1 MKSLSKVFIFV
12 LAIFLNACSTQATPD
27 VNSIA
32 QTSAAMVWTAAAQ
45 TMEAIP
51 TETPFPTAT
60 QVPTPTPTE
69 TPLAPLN
76 YTIIESNENCATL
89 AEKFEIS
96 IYSIR
101 MLNGWDNICIN
112 ISEPLPVG
120 LVIKIPLPTPTIPP
134 PP

>member
-1 MKSLSKVFIFV
+1 MKSLSKVFILV
-12 LAIFLNACSTQATPD
+12 LTIFLNACDTQATPD
-27 VNSIA
+27 INSIA

-51 TETPFPTAT
+51 TAT
-60 QVPTPTPTE
+60 QVPTPMPPMPTE

-120 LVIKIPLPTPTIPP
+120 LVIKIPLQTPTIPP